1 MEYEIGISV
10 KESGIEVVQVTVR
23 CGDIQKAIA
32 LLDNIRE
39 TVVQVA
45 PD

>member
-10 KESGIEVVQVTVR
+10 KEQGVEVVQVSIRTA
-23 CGDIQKAIA
+23 DIQKAIA

-45 PD
+45 PE